1 MLAAGRLI
9 SDDDQR
15 SHRRQPVEKT
25 RQWYVGG
32 QVRQPH
38 VEFATQT
45 DRRAAFALLM
55 VLAFAFD
62 QLEDLCRAR
71 AG

>member
-32 QVRQPH
+32 Q
-38 VEFATQT
+38 A